1 MKKISITFFAILIT
15 FASLAQEASVQ
26 IAPKI
31 EFEVKL
37 FDFGVISQGDTIR
50 HTFTFQN
57 NGTAPLNILS
67 ARGSCGCTVPT
78 YSKTAVAPGESGKV
92 DVKFNSAGK
101 LGGQNKTVT
110 LITND
115 PTNRQVILTVRGSVV
130 RAIPEDEKKE
140 E

>member
-1 MKKISITFFAILIT
+1 MKAITLTFFVLFMS
-15 FASLAQEASVQ
+15 FASFAQETV
-26 IAPKI
+26 IGEAPKI
-31 EFEVKL
+31 EFEQKL
-37 FDFGVISQGDTIR
+37 FDFGVISQGDTIF
-50 HTFTFQN
+50 HTFNFKN
-57 NGTAPLNILS
+57 NGTAPLSILS
-67 ARGSCGCTVPT
+67 AVGSCGCTVPS

-115 PTNRQVILTVRGSVV
+115 LTARQIILILRGSVLSV
-130 RAIPEDEKKE
+130 KPEE